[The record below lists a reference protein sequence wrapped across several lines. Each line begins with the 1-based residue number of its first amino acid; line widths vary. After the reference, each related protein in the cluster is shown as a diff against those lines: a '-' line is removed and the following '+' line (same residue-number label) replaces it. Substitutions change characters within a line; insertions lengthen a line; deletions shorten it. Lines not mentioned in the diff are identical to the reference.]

1 MLQVVCIFCL
11 WFNFTLINPL
21 KRREIFVLCV
31 LLNKLCVFFLYLYI
45 FNACIS
51 LMKELA
57 IFNSLW
63 LGFFMSVLH
72 AFCCYLNIIL
82 VHIYW
87 LLLQQSALKFPA
99 VYCHAFCGNQLFEFL
114 LQFNWLVAP
123 WWGIWVWG
131 ILEQTNNSFI
141 YKFNSKW
148 HSQTI
153 PFLEWR

>member
-11 WFNFTLINPL
+11 WFNFTLINLL

-63 LGFFMSVLH
+63 LGFFMGVLH
-72 AFCCYLNIIL
+72 AFCCHLNIIL

-87 LLLQQSALKFPA
+87 LLLQQSALKFPTVLSCVLRKPVIWIFIA
-99 VYCHAFCGNQLFEFL
+99 IQLTGCPMMGDL
-114 LQFNWLVAP
+114 GVRDL
-123 WWGIWVWG
+123 G
-131 ILEQTNNSFI
+131 TD
-141 YKFNSKW
+141 
-148 HSQTI
+148 
-153 PFLEWR
+153 